1 MNELDVKDVL
11 SRYMDGKDNIKP
23 DVLQTSFSVD
33 GIVTFEIN
41 TPNISFPDEIVGNR
55 RISEVMFGDFHELFG
70 QVKSYYLDQ
79 DFSLLNACKVVNQ
92 HWLVS
97 MREKA
102 TGNTRVG
109 SGTYNWLFEKK
120 NQRWTIK
127 RVHIVIDHMVS
138 FEDNSGWLD
147 RLQSELSDYPWA
159 EKPTMMGLIS
169 SQPELGNIL
178 EYLKR

>member
-97 MREKA
+97 VSYTHLTLPTKA
-102 TGNTRVG
+102 
-109 SGTYNWLFEKK
+109 
-120 NQRWTIK
+120 
-127 RVHIVIDHMVS
+127 
-138 FEDNSGWLD
+138 
-147 RLQSELSDYPWA
+147 
-159 EKPTMMGLIS
+159 
-169 SQPELGNIL
+169 
-178 EYLKR
+178 